1 MYVKCEYA
9 LESWNGF
16 PNKLYTGWIT
26 SASITKIDDRTIK
39 KSISEIHENG
49 KSDSD
54 VEAVSFE
61 ETVVGFFPRDL
72 HINFPYL
79 VALSIFNCGLIE
91 VSRDDLKDLTSL
103 EAIYLNSNQLKE
115 LPNNL
120 FEDMPKLR
128 IIELYGNKLEFISSK
143 LLEPVIGNGLTLVDL
158 RGNKIIDAFY
168 WPGKDGS
175 VQTIEELLN
184 IIDTSSESTQL

>member
-16 PNKLYTGWIT
+16 TNKLYTGWIT

-72 HINFPYL
+72 HINFPCL
-79 VALSIFNCGLIE
+79 IALSIFNCGLTEI
-91 VSRDDLKDLTSL
+91 SRDDLKDLTFL
-103 EAIYLNSNQLKE
+103 EAIYLNSNQLKA
-115 LPNNL
+115 LPDDL

-143 LLEPVIGNGLTLVDL
+143 LLEPVTGNGLTLADF

-175 VQTIEELLN
+175 VQTIEELLC
-184 IIDTSSESTQL
+184 IMDASESTQL